1 MEVRYSENHLS
12 GITAGNELFGNMTQ
26 LLALANKRA
35 ILDREGVLE
44 EERRWYRWE
53 TVREGDQKE
62 IHWERWLRVLLSAY
76 AVFVDLSVENL
87 GDIPCLVVGVVIF

>member
-1 MEVRYSENHLS
+1 MEVRYSENHLR
-12 GITAGNELFGNMTQ
+12 GIATGNELFGNMTQ

-53 TVREGDQKE
+53 TVCKGDQKE
-62 IHWERWLRVLLSAY
+62 IHWERWLRVLLGAY
-76 AVFVDLSVENL
+76 TILVDLSVENL
-87 GDIPCLVVGVVIF
+87 GDIPCFVFGVVVF